1 MIRTIFWFTYF
12 WIFAIFSIFLILPY
26 WLLRALRQKL
36 RADKYL
42 KTIVTF
48 WSKSLIAI
56 AGGQVRVH
64 GIENV
69 PSKTRICYIANHQ
82 GNFDIPLTLAYL
94 PGLIGYIAKKELR
107 RMPIINLWMYA
118 LGCIFI
124 DRKDRRAAVAV
135 IRKGVEAI
143 SGGRRLLLFPEGTR
157 SQGAQLKHFK
167 SGSLKLPIRAGATI
181 IPVSISG
188 SYKLLEQTGKMTPAE
203 VHLTIHPPIDGGK
216 YAEDET
222 KKLAETL
229 ENTIKSGLEP

>member
-1 MIRTIFWFTYF
+1 MIRTICWFTYF
-12 WIFAIFSIFLILPY
+12 WVFAIFSIFLLIPY
-26 WLLRALRQKL
+26 GLLRVLKQKL
-36 RADKYL
+36 EADRYL

-107 RMPIINLWMYA
+107 RMPIINLWMHA
-118 LGCIFI
+118 IGCIFI

-143 SGGRRLLLFPEGTR
+143 SGGRNLLLFPEGTR
-157 SQGAQLKHFK
+157 SQGPELKHFK
-167 SGSLKLPIRAGATI
+167 SGSLKLPIRAEATI

-188 SYKLLEQTGKMTPAE
+188 SYKLLEQTGRMTPAE
-203 VHLTIHPPIDGGK
+203 VHLTIHPPVAASK
-216 YAEDET
+216 YSEDET
-222 KKLAETL
+222 KELAEFIKD
-229 ENTIKSGLEP
+229 TIRSGIQP